1 MTSTRPI
8 VRHLDI
14 HLRPDPQR
22 VIARTFLPGQEI
34 LTSGVSRAT
43 AVLDRI
49 SRLSESEVER
59 LLAVTMASFSPRH
72 HDLAGLLDSRFEL
85 VAHRLEHPAG
95 LSAARRRLVGACFTQ
110 EYSVE
115 AAALFNPSMVM
126 HPDQTGVAAGSVRFI
141 MSLRGVGEGH
151 LSSVEFRAGTFDGS
165 AVVLDESSGVAT
177 LPEPQPSRYSKAV
190 MAQQLAEMGND
201 EGSSEYVLSGLPA
214 WFGTDE
220 LTAAVGRLGDQGL
233 TRGSGAATREA
244 IEWIAACNYSI
255 EFAEHSAIDE
265 RVIFPMS
272 PSESH
277 GLEDVRLVRFTGADG
292 VVDYRGT
299 YTAFD
304 GFHVAP
310 QLLRTSDFRTFQ
322 MSQLAGPAAKDKGM
336 ALFPRP
342 IHGDYFALS
351 RWDRESTMLATSGDL
366 RYWEGA
372 ATLQTPEYPWEVIQV
387 GNCGSPIETER
398 GWLVLTHG
406 VGPMREYSI
415 GALLLDLHDPRVV
428 LGRLPEPLLAPR
440 PDDRSGYVPS
450 VVYSCGGLLH
460 GDVLVLPY
468 GCNDATIRFALIDV
482 PQLLDLLLPRAGAS
496 A

>member
-1 MTSTRPI
+1 
-8 VRHLDI
+8 
-14 HLRPDPQR
+14 
-22 VIARTFLPGQEI
+22 
-34 LTSGVSRAT
+34 
-43 AVLDRI
+43 
-49 SRLSESEVER
+49 
-59 LLAVTMASFSPRH
+59 
-72 HDLAGLLDSRFEL
+72 
-85 VAHRLEHPAG
+85 
-95 LSAARRRLVGACFTQ
+95 
-110 EYSVE
+110 
-115 AAALFNPSMVM
+115 
-126 HPDQTGVAAGSVRFI
+126 
-141 MSLRGVGEGH
+141 
-151 LSSVEFRAGTFDGS
+151 
-165 AVVLDESSGVAT
+165 
-177 LPEPQPSRYSKAV
+177 
-190 MAQQLAEMGND
+190 
-201 EGSSEYVLSGLPA
+201 
-214 WFGTDE
+214 
-220 LTAAVGRLGDQGL
+220 
-233 TRGSGAATREA
+233 
-244 IEWIAACNYSI
+244 
-255 EFAEHSAIDE
+255 
-265 RVIFPMS
+265 
-272 PSESH
+272 
-277 GLEDVRLVRFTGADG
+277 
-292 VVDYRGT
+292 
-299 YTAFD
+299 
-304 GFHVAP
+304 
-310 QLLRTSDFRTFQ
+310 